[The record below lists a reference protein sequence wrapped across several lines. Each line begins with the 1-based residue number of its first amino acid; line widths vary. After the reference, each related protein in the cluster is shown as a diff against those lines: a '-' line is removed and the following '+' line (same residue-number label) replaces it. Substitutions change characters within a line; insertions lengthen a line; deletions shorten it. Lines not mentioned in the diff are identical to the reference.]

1 MSEVCECGIPITTK
15 KGIRYKDAKDEK
27 QLRAH
32 FDHQS
37 KHQGKRHSDKIK
49 ALKAQL
55 AAAEEKVRLYEA
67 MEVALLL
74 GTFNI
79 KGEIVPFQQGRVKGK
94 VFVGG
99 AFDSDGQ
106 TFDTLSEAFAVLR
119 EQKEKGK

>member
-55 AAAEEKVRLYEA
+55 AAAEEKNALYERLLA
-67 MEVALLL
+67 KAEWIQFDNGKSISQPCDQPEGSQCWHDQDENLYDTALL
-74 GTFNI
+74 
-79 KGEIVPFQQGRVKGK
+79 
-94 VFVGG
+94 
-99 AFDSDGQ
+99 
-106 TFDTLSEAFAVLR
+106 AFAALR
-119 EQKEKGK
+119 GE